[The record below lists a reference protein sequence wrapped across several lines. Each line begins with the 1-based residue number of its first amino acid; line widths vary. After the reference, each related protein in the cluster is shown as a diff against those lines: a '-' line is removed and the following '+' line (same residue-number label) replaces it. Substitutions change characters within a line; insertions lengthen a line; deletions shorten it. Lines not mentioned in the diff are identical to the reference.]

1 MDAKRPRARYNGV
14 KSLPRMKIALKYIVM
29 PILFAFVLFIY
40 SITARG
46 TDFTSALSQFG
57 LGVIFYSAPYIVF
70 AVLHIL
76 LKLPQ
81 VMAHFGYAAA
91 TLALA
96 TVSAFWLLPPDQ
108 SGLPI
113 QWMLYWPL
121 SALLIV
127 VFVGGSFAYR
137 KLSNS

>member
-1 MDAKRPRARYNGV
+1 
-14 KSLPRMKIALKYIVM
+14 MKVALKYIVI
-29 PILFAFVLFIY
+29 PVLFAFSIAIY
-40 SITARG
+40 SVIARDL
-46 TDFTSALSQFG
+46 DFISASTQFG
-57 LGVIFYSAPYIVF
+57 LGSLFYSAPYFLF

-76 LKLPQ
+76 LKLSQ
-81 VMAHFGYAAA
+81 VVAHSGYIAA

-96 TVSAFWLLPPDQ
+96 IISAFWLVPSDP

-121 SALLIV
+121 SAMLIV

-137 KLSNS
+137 KFSNS